1 MKRFGSMLA
10 TGVVVLSLS
19 LYMTGCGGGGGAST
33 SREGG
38 PDATLTAANAGQVGD
53 TVTQAVKLV
62 APGAAMGELK
72 TSGISADQSAPL
84 LGILEQVL
92 SASGNSAA
100 ARHINGVSVY
110 DKPCA
115 GGNITANVN
124 DVDFVNKLIKGDVN
138 ANSCKIGTQTLNGT
152 MHVEYK
158 LKNLSDLQNPTY
170 ENLKNFEK
178 VTITTSGFTYVNTGN
193 SDNITLTDMTMVLKD
208 FTYNGNVLTGG
219 SITMGGKVSGTIGGE
234 AINIECDSLGLL
246 FSAGPT
252 GVTVSI
258 SGRIKAACVGGW
270 VTLATNAPVFLPAN
284 APCPTGGNIAV
295 TAGGNTVIVNIAPDS
310 RIAVF
315 FNGDLVKAYKDCSE
329 VKGLCTA

>member
-1 MKRFGSMLA
+1 MLA

-19 LYMTGCGGGGGAST
+19 LCMTGCGGGGDAST
-33 SREGG
+33 SRGGG

-53 TVTQAVKLV
+53 TVIQAVKLV
-62 APGAAMGELK
+62 APAAAMGELK
-72 TSGISADQSAPL
+72 TSGIPAQQNSPL
-84 LGILEQVL
+84 VGILEEVL
-92 SASGNSAA
+92 SASGSSA
-100 ARHINGVSVY
+100 ARHISGFSVY
-110 DKPCA
+110 DKPCSG
-115 GGNITANVN
+115 GGNIAANVN

-170 ENLKNFEK
+170 DNLKNFEK
-178 VTITTSGFTYVNTGN
+178 VTITTSGFTYVNTAN
-193 SDNITLTDMTMVLKD
+193 SDNITLTDITMVLRD

-219 SITMGGKVSGTIGGE
+219 SVTMGGVVSGTIGGE
-234 AINIECDSLGLL
+234 AVNIECDSLGLS
-246 FSAGPT
+246 FTAGPS

-270 VTLATNAPVFLPAN
+270 VTLTTNAPVFFPAN
-284 APCPTGGNIAV
+284 VPCPSGGNVAV
-295 TAGGNTVIVNIAPDS
+295 TAGGNTVLVNIAPDS

-315 FNGDLVKAYKDCSE
+315 LNNDLVKTYKDCSE
-329 VKGLCTA
+329 VKGLCKA